1 MNISRE
7 EAIRKHREMWNWIAE
22 QYENGVTVPVDCLK
36 AKFVKEHYPNDD
48 PDSKCY
54 CCEYAGKTLN
64 PVYGSPKYNCEKCPL
79 EWPSNE
85 KFFTCVYKTRGL
97 EMDGLYGKI
106 TCYTDP
112 TMGTYKKAVT
122 IAREIANLPERKIEE
137 E

>member
-22 QYENGVTVPVDCLK
+22 QYENGSDVPVHRLK
-36 AKFVKEHYPNDD
+36 QTFIKKYYPY
-48 PDSKCY
+48 DSPVSDCY
-54 CCEYAGKTLN
+54 CCAYTETLTELEIG
-64 PVYGSPKYNCEKCPL
+64 GSLYNCEKCPL

-85 KFFTCVYKTRGL
+85 KFFMCVYKTRVL
-97 EMDGLYGKI
+97 EMYGLYGKI

-122 IAREIANLPERKIEE
+122 IAREIANLPEKKIEE

>member
-22 QYENGVTVPVDCLK
+22 QYKNGVTVPVDRLK

-54 CCEYAGKTLN
+54 CCEYAGETLN

-79 EWPSNE
+79 E
-85 KFFTCVYKTRGL
+85 
-97 EMDGLYGKI
+97 
-106 TCYTDP
+106 
-112 TMGTYKKAVT
+112 
-122 IAREIANLPERKIEE
+122 
-137 E
+137 